1 MSIASSH
8 IAESESASTASR
20 TRIAAFALAAAGVL
34 FVLYPAIRPWH
45 DENTVQGATTSM
57 SSNAWVAAHFFAM
70 IGFILIPLGL
80 LGVWGALRDTRR
92 EPLALTAAVTSW
104 IGAGLTLPYYGAEDF
119 GLHSIASQHAPG
131 LLNLIDK
138 VRNQPVAI
146 TIFGLG
152 LVLLAIGAVLVAVA
166 IWRTDVMPRYCAIAF
181 AAAFVLFIPQFYAPA
196 PVRIAHGVLTGVGLV
211 WLALGLWR
219 AKPTQS
225 QRA

>member
-1 MSIASSH
+1 VSIASSH
-8 IAESESASTASR
+8 ITENVSVSSAGR
-20 TRIAAFALAAAGVL
+20 TRMAAAALAAAGVL

-45 DENTVQGATTSM
+45 DENTVPGATTSM

-80 LGVWGALRDTRR
+80 LGVWSALRNTRR
-92 EPLALTAAVTSW
+92 EPLALTAVVSSW

-119 GLHSIASQHAPG
+119 GLHSIASQHAAG

-138 VRNQPVAI
+138 IRNQPVAI

-152 LVLLAIGAVLVAVA
+152 LVLLAVGATLAAVA

-181 AAAFVLFIPQFYAPA
+181 AAGFVLFIPQFYAPA
-196 PVRIAHGVLTGVGLV
+196 PARIAHGVLTGLGLV
-211 WLALGLWR
+211 WLASGLRR
-219 AKPTQS
+219 ATPTQS
-225 QRA
+225 PQR

>member
-1 MSIASSH
+1 MSI
-8 IAESESASTASR
+8 ASR
-20 TRIAAFALAAAGVL
+20 TRIAAVALGAAGVL

-80 LGVWGALRDTRR
+80 LGVWGALRNTRR
-92 EPLALTAAVTSW
+92 EPLALTAVVTSW

-119 GLHSIASQHAPG
+119 GLHSIASQHAAG

-152 LVLLAIGAVLVAVA
+152 LVLLAVGAVLAAVA

-181 AAAFVLFIPQFYAPA
+181 ATAFVLFIPQFYAPA
-196 PVRIAHGVLTGVGLV
+196 PARIAHGVLTGVGLA

-219 AKPTQS
+219 AKATQS
-225 QRA
+225 PRG